1 MPTIKHNFIKILLFL
16 SICLVWSCG
25 RTIIDD
31 SIPSFTLPVITS
43 IDVLPNNRVKV
54 NWYFDAYQEPLVTG
68 FRIERSEN
76 NGKFQV
82 LSDNITSNQRS
93 IELAEAFRGGKVSF
107 RLLSKTIR
115 DTVASTVVSYFAPAV
130 PTNAFCST
138 LSATLLQGVDK
149 PNVYLSWKLEANSAN
164 YAGNYTIQ
172 RSANKSPF
180 QTIVTTRNTY
190 FLDTNTEVGINYNYI
205 VRLATNNCASNEIP
219 IMVNSQSVGLCPQN
233 FKLNFLLGKDKK
245 AVLLNWDA
253 QLAGFATFYV
263 FRKTSESGVFE
274 KLTPTGI
281 RTTVFEDK
289 TELKAKTSY
298 FYKISTQIDSQ
309 PPNSCESSVL
319 ELKNY

>member
-1 MPTIKHNFIKILLFL
+1 MLA
-16 SICLVWSCG
+16 CG
-25 RTIIDD
+25 RTIIEDTV
-31 SIPSFTLPVITS
+31 PSFTLPVVTS
-43 IDVLPNNRVKV
+43 IDILPNNRVKI

-82 LSDNITSNQRS
+82 LSDDITPNQRS
-93 IELAEAFRGGKVSF
+93 IELAEPFRGGKVSF
-107 RLLSKTIR
+107 RLLSKTIK
-115 DTVASTVVSYFAPAV
+115 DTVASTIVSYFASAV
-130 PTNAFCST
+130 PNNAFCSVI
-138 LSATLLQGVDK
+138 SATLLQGVDK
-149 PNVYLSWKLEANSAN
+149 PNVYLSWKLEANSVN
-164 YAGNYTIQ
+164 YAGSYIVQ
-172 RSANKSPF
+172 RSANQSAF
-180 QTIVTTRNTY
+180 QTITTTQNLF
-190 FLDTNTEVGINYNYI
+190 FLDTNTEIGVNYNYV

-219 IMVNSQSVGLCPQN
+219 IAVNNQSVGLCPQN
-233 FKLNFLLGKDKK
+233 FKFNFLSGKDKK
-245 AVLLNWDA
+245 SVLLNWDA
-253 QLAGFATFYV
+253 QLADFATFYV

-289 TELKAKTSY
+289 TELKAKTNY